1 MAKCILIVDD
11 SYIIRKFV
19 HEYFETQT
27 EFSVCGEAVDGLDAI
42 DKARE
47 LCPDLI
53 ILDASMP
60 RMSGLQAAPIL
71 RSMDQQVPIILFTM
85 HAEAVAGPDVLAA
98 GITSVISKTENIAEL
113 SKCVRQH
120 LLHLA

>member
-71 RSMDQQVPIILFTM
+71 RSIDHNVPIILFTM
-85 HAEAVAGPDVLAA
+85 HAEAIAGPDAVAA
-98 GITSVISKTENIAEL
+98 GITSVISKMESISEL